1 MRSHA
6 RPRSCLFGV
15 VAGAAY
21 QSYGMSSVRYSADPG
36 DVTSGNARQPLELRT
51 IVSFVELP
59 DKALVEAVKPAPR
72 LLPTFPEVPPP
83 PQAKRSHTCRMRA
96 HVVERMS
103 WAAVPQDMF
112 YPFEWQET
120 EEKTSGGGTA
130 AAPSLGLAVAAAVAV
145 LAVVWPR

>member
-1 MRSHA
+1 MRHPPRCTSQREVRSQA

-83 PQAKRSHTCRMRA
+83 PKPNAPARAGWAHTLWI
-96 HVVERMS
+96 V
-103 WAAVPQDMF
+103 
-112 YPFEWQET
+112 
-120 EEKTSGGGTA
+120 
-130 AAPSLGLAVAAAVAV
+130 
-145 LAVVWPR
+145 